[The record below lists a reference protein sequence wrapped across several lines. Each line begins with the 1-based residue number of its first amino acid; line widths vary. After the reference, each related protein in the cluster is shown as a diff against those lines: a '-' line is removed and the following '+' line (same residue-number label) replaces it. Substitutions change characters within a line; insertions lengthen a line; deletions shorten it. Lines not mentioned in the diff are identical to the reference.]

1 MLPLPFD
8 PFGTLANEAVKLI
21 AQGWTAIMLA
31 LWNCGLWLL
40 RLVMTF
46 MDAFLTPDLS
56 ETGPAAAL
64 YRTTFWL
71 GGAVTVVLC
80 LVQLGVAA
88 LRRDGKSLAQL
99 LIGVAQFAVVWVA
112 IVTYAVVLVAAAG
125 GLTTSLM
132 EALLNVTTWST
143 WQPWTP
149 FDVKDITDAVLATL
163 LGVMGVFLLL
173 AAIGHFFIMI
183 VRGAA
188 LLILVATSPIA
199 AAGLVGDLGRG
210 WFWKT
215 FRWLH
220 AAAFTPPLVVLV
232 MGIGVQLAS
241 GVAVG
246 GSSSVETS
254 VGTAFP
260 AVMLICASVVSPLA
274 LFKMLAFVDP
284 GTATGAQ
291 LRAGWAAAGGLQ
303 GVLTGGGG
311 GDTGS
316 SAASASGPDGR
327 SGGEAS
333 AEAAQSSRVAG
344 AVAGGAGRLGPVG
357 GLLAGG
363 IGAVMGTGSAA
374 VGIGADVTNQMGAGH
389 NSYYPDYTA
398 GGHGN
403 AARPTGR
410 GGGQAGAGNPPD
422 PGGAGGGGDPA
433 DCPDDG
439 DAPTAPTAPAPP
451 VAPVSPWSPMSPG
464 MPARPPA
471 GSAAGSTGS
480 AAGTG
485 GSAGSSAAGGAV
497 TAGEVAEVAEV
508 AVLL

>member
-64 YRTTFWL
+64 YRTTFWI
-71 GGAVTVVLC
+71 GGAVTLIVC

-99 LIGVAQFAVVWVA
+99 LIGVGQFAVVWVA

-132 EALLNVTTWST
+132 DALLNVTTWST

-149 FDVKDITDAVLATL
+149 FDVKDVTDAVLATL

-303 GVLTGGGG
+303 GVLTGRGGG

-316 SAASASGPDGR
+316 AAASASSPDGR
-327 SGGEAS
+327 SSGEAS

-398 GGHGN
+398 GGHAN
-403 AARPTGR
+403 STRPAGR
-410 GGGQAGAGNPPD
+410 GGSPAGAGNPPD
-422 PGGAGGGGDPA
+422 PGGAGGAGDPA
-433 DCPDDG
+433 DCPDG
-439 DAPTAPTAPAPP
+439 DAPTAPAPP
-451 VAPVSPWSPMSPG
+451 VSPVSLG
-464 MPARPPA
+464 MPTRTPTGP
-471 GSAAGSTGS
+471 AAGTGGS
-480 AAGTG
+480 GAGTG
-485 GSAGSSAAGGAV
+485 GSAGSSAAGGAAA
-497 TAGEVAEVAEV
+497 AGEVAEVAEV

>member
-64 YRTTFWL
+64 YRTTFWI
-71 GGAVTVVLC
+71 GGAVTLVLC

-99 LIGVAQFAVVWVA
+99 LIGVGQFAVVWVA

-149 FDVKDITDAVLATL
+149 FDVKDVTDAVLATL

-303 GVLTGGGG
+303 GVLTGRGGG

-316 SAASASGPDGR
+316 SAASTSGPDGR

-398 GGHGN
+398 GGHAN
-403 AARPTGR
+403 STQPATR
-410 GGGQAGAGNPPD
+410 GGSPAGAGNPPD
-422 PGGAGGGGDPA
+422 TGGAGGAGDPA

-439 DAPTAPTAPAPP
+439 GDAPTAPAPP
-451 VAPVSPWSPMSPG
+451 VSPVSLG
-464 MPARPPA
+464 MPARTPAGPAAARPPA
-471 GSAAGSTGS
+471 GS